1 MAIRGWVYVISNAAM
16 PDLLKIGFSLKDP
29 TLRARELANTG
40 SPFPYKVEYEA
51 LLENPRDVEQRA
63 HQHLADQREGREWF
77 RCTFDQ
83 AVSAIRAVA
92 ASQMLLEEQYGVPAT
107 APADIEVPEQNLAA
121 QSSVA
126 NYRPVATYGGT
137 CSHCGEYFTAT
148 LYPKD
153 REVKCPEC
161 LHQSEVI
168 CFKRQEFII

>member
-40 SPFPYKVEYEA
+40 SPFPYKVQYEA
-51 LLENPRDVEQRA
+51 LLENPRDVEQRT
-63 HQHLADQREGREWF
+63 HQHLADRREGREWF

-92 ASQMLLEEQYGVPAT
+92 GSQILIEEQYGKHATALAAVEVPAQELKSKLST
-107 APADIEVPEQNLAA
+107 
-121 QSSVA
+121 A
-126 NYRPVATYGGT
+126 NYRPVATYGGS
-137 CSHCGEYFTAT
+137 CSHCGAYFTAT

-153 REVKCPEC
+153 RILKCPEC
-161 LHQSEVI
+161 LKQTEVI
-168 CFKRQEFII
+168 GFKRQVFII